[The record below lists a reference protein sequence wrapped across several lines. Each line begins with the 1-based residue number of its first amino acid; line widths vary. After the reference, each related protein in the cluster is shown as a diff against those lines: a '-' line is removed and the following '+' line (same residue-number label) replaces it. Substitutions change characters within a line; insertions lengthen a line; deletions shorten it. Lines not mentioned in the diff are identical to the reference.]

1 MEEKEKEKEKE
12 KKNKPEDA
20 DWKQQR
26 LAAWQPLLTP
36 NWVIAT
42 LISVGLIFLA
52 IGIALVVASNSVI
65 EFSQRYD
72 DVSECALGSICNV
85 TIPITSTMTTPIY
98 VYYQLTNYYQNH
110 RRYVS
115 SVSYPQL
122 QGQLTTS
129 IATCTPLETNAS
141 GVTIVPCGLIANS
154 FFNDTFSGAVC
165 SGSVCTPLTWSKDG
179 IAWES
184 DVQDVFVYVNPA
196 SEGLTNV
203 AADGH
208 VLPSVNDTD
217 LMVWMRVAGLPSFR
231 KLYRIIND
239 QLSAGQSL
247 VVTVNNS
254 YPVSSF
260 SGTKSIVVSTASW
273 LGGKNSFLG
282 WVYIAVAITTLL
294 FGLAFLVIYLIKP
307 RKPGALEYLDWVA
320 NAQEDDDPD

>member
-1 MEEKEKEKEKE
+1 MEEKE
-12 KKNKPEDA
+12 KKNKPGDA

-36 NWVIAT
+36 QWVIGT
-42 LISVGLIFLA
+42 LITVGIIFLA
-52 IGIALVVASNSVI
+52 IGIALVLASSSVI

-72 DVSECALGSICNV
+72 DISTCAVGSICNV
-85 TIPITSTMTTPIY
+85 TIPITSTMSPPIY

-115 SVSYPQL
+115 SISYPQL
-122 QGQLTTS
+122 QGQLTS
-129 IATCTPLETNAS
+129 AISDCSPLETNAS
-141 GVTIVPCGLIANS
+141 GVIIVPCGLIANS
-154 FFNDTFSGAVC
+154 FFNDTFSGEVC
-165 SGSVCTPLTWSKDG
+165 SGSACTPLSSEDWSSNG

-184 DVQDVFVYVNPA
+184 DVQNVFVYVNPA
-196 SEGLTNV
+196 SEGLTDV

-208 VLPSVNDTD
+208 VLPPVNNTD

-231 KLYRIIND
+231 KLYRIINTAT
-239 QLSAGQSL
+239 LSAGDDL

-260 SGTKSIVVSTASW
+260 SGTKTIVVSTASW

-282 WVYIAVAITTLL
+282 WVYIAVAIATIV
-294 FGLAFLVIYLIKP
+294 FGLVFLVIYLIKP